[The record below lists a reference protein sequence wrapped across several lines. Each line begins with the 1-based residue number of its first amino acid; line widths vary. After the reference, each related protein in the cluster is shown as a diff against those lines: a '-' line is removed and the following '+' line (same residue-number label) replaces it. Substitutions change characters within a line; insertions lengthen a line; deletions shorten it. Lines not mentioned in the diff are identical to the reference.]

1 MVGKVSALI
10 EAVRGSSNEYI
21 IKDKLGINRGRFAIF
36 DLDKENKRC
45 SLRINY
51 YDEEESFLEES
62 LRIILASIFK
72 DKVYNKVNI
81 YTHEDCCIKAFTA
94 CGLTLQGVLED
105 NVLYKGSL
113 ENEYIFGISIDKYY
127 SMQLKGRE
135 VVKEDNQE
143 EFYLKVL
150 TPEYAEELLNYYI
163 RNKEH
168 LAPFEP
174 KRVNSFFTLETQKEN
189 LAEAYRGYLNG
200 SSVEFGVFLKDK
212 LIGKIKVSSIVYG
225 VFRSGIVGYSI
236 DKDHE
241 GKGYGKRAL
250 NLLCDYA
257 FSELELH
264 RLEGSTL
271 LNNVK
276 SQRVLK
282 GCGFKELG
290 RNEQYL
296 HIAGKWQDHITF
308 YRINE
313 G

>member
-62 LRIILASIFK
+62 LRLILASIFK

-81 YTHEDCCIKAFTA
+81 YTHEDRCIKAFTA
-94 CGLTLQGVLED
+94 CGLNLQGVLED
-105 NVLYKGSL
+105 NVIYKGNL

-168 LAPFEP
+168 LAPFII
-174 KRVNSFFTLETQKEN
+174 L
-189 LAEAYRGYLNG
+189 
-200 SSVEFGVFLKDK
+200 
-212 LIGKIKVSSIVYG
+212 
-225 VFRSGIVGYSI
+225 
-236 DKDHE
+236 
-241 GKGYGKRAL
+241 
-250 NLLCDYA
+250 
-257 FSELELH
+257 
-264 RLEGSTL
+264 
-271 LNNVK
+271 
-276 SQRVLK
+276 
-282 GCGFKELG
+282 
-290 RNEQYL
+290 
-296 HIAGKWQDHITF
+296 
-308 YRINE
+308 
-313 G
+313 